1 MLPPI
6 DWPALT
12 EDELDALEEALN
24 TEKKRHWALRRQPTL
39 VEDIRASLR
48 RESDHPWL
56 NPSTAVNV
64 AGCGSCRRIPSSHT
78 CSR

>member
-48 RESDHPWL
+48 REPDHP
-56 NPSTAVNV
+56 
-64 AGCGSCRRIPSSHT
+64 
-78 CSR
+78 